1 MTGGSDALFGSPR
14 QPKRRRGLECSCSVL
29 RDVDTV
35 VIGREVCASAKAGRM
50 TVAPGG
56 RALVWHEWMGGWV
69 GGWVNRWAAGGAK
82 RNTPDREL

>member
-35 VIGREVCASAKAGRM
+35 VM
-50 TVAPGG
+50 
-56 RALVWHEWMGGWV
+56 V
-69 GGWVNRWAAGGAK
+69 GGGVCVGKGRKGDCCTRRARVDVA
-82 RNTPDREL
+82 